1 MQPISRLSIARSRG
15 LILAILGVASVIC
28 YGGALDRFPLLSI
41 YSQPIQNLDKLTNAD
56 GWVGLALLVGIVSL
70 FVGYGA
76 GAVVLADTRAEYAGR
91 RTPWWLAVM
100 VIGFPLIFLVLLAL
114 VYPTT
119 SVDLY
124 DYMFRG
130 RMQVRYQANTFIST
144 PSDFKSD
151 PLFWYTAWRR
161 AVTAYGPLWEGLS
174 WLAAWLAG
182 EVPGVP
188 GSGKV
193 PGLHGADPVRDAN
206 LLRLLLAYKGLSA
219 VGFLLC
225 GAAIWLMLR
234 RNAPEYRWLGLFL
247 WLWNPLALWESLA
260 AGHNDAW
267 MAASIVLA
275 VGALARREDGDRRH
289 ETPSGRRETRDT
301 RQESA
306 ILDPPSS
313 IFKKSL
319 LSFLML
325 TAGGLIKFPA
335 LMFGPLLL
343 TAALRRLPNWRTRL
357 QLVVAGGLAC
367 TALVV
372 LSYAPFWVGWA
383 TLRNFTDR
391 GTLFTSS
398 WLAVLQAQVTLTEI
412 KQLIP
417 AKTLL
422 ALVVPAEEAQPLA
435 VGIGLG
441 LLAFGVIW
449 ATWRSW
455 CRPEA
460 IARHVLWLLLW
471 FLFLCN
477 PWFQPWY
484 LLWAVALL
492 AIQPWRFGAARV
504 VAVFC
509 GTAMLSYLGSVFLLP
524 LLGWDVDGVE
534 WNALTSALIYLP
546 PLLTLLWG
554 RRLTL
559 AQGWRW
565 VRRSSSHVPADPV
578 VRG

>member
-1 MQPISRLSIARSRG
+1 MENSFHSPVARSRG
-15 LILAILGVASVIC
+15 LVLAILGVASAIC
-28 YGGALDRFPLLSI
+28 YAGALERFPLLSI
-41 YSQPIQNLDKLTNAD
+41 YAQPIQNLDKLTNAD
-56 GWVGLALLVGIVSL
+56 GWVGLALLVGLVSL
-70 FVGYGA
+70 FVGYGT
-76 GAVVLADTRAEYAGR
+76 GAIVLADTRAEYAGR
-91 RTPWWLAVM
+91 RAPWWLAAA
-100 VIGFPLIFLVLLAL
+100 VIGFPLIFLGLLAL

-130 RMQVRYQANTFIST
+130 RMLVRYEANTFIST
-144 PSDFKSD
+144 PTDFKSD

-174 WLAAWLAG
+174 WLTARLAG
-182 EVPGVP
+182 EAPGVP
-188 GSGKV
+188 GSGSV
-193 PGLHGADPVRDAN
+193 PGLHGADPVRDAD

-219 VGFLLC
+219 VGFLFC
-225 GAAIWLMLR
+225 GAAIWLTLR
-234 RNAPEYRWLGLFL
+234 RNAPQYRWLGLYL

-267 MAASIVLA
+267 MAALIVLA
-275 VGALARREDGDRRH
+275 VGALARREDG
-289 ETPSGRRETRDT
+289 GLKNN
-301 RQESA
+301 A
-306 ILDPPSS
+306 ILHPPSS

-319 LSFLML
+319 FAFLAL

-343 TAALRRLPNWRTRL
+343 AAALRRLPSWRARL
-357 QLVVAGGLAC
+357 QLVGLGGLAC
-367 TALVV
+367 AALVV

-383 TLRNFTDR
+383 TLRNFSDR
-391 GTLFTSS
+391 GTLFTNS
-398 WLAVLQAQVTLTEI
+398 WLAVLQADLTLAEV
-412 KQLIP
+412 KQLVP

-422 ALVVPAEEAQPLA
+422 ALVVPAEESQPLA

-449 ATWRSW
+449 ATGRSW
-455 CRPEA
+455 YRPEA
-460 IARHVLWLLLW
+460 IARHALWLLLW

-484 LLWAVALL
+484 LLWALALL
-492 AIQPWRFGAARV
+492 AIQPWRVGAARV
-504 VAVFC
+504 VGVFC
-509 GTAMLSYLGSVFLLP
+509 GTAMLSYLGGVFLLP
-524 LLGWDVDGVE
+524 LLGWNVDGAE
-534 WNALTSALIYLP
+534 WNALTSAVIYLP
-546 PLLTLLWG
+546 PLLALLWG

-565 VRRSSSHVPADPV
+565 VRRSSASV
-578 VRG
+578 VTDQSSIT

>member
-1 MQPISRLSIARSRG
+1 MQHSSRFSLARSRG
-15 LILAILGVASVIC
+15 LVLAILGAASAIC
-28 YGGALDRFPLLSI
+28 YGGALERFPLLSI
-41 YSQPIQNLDKLTNAD
+41 YARPIQNLDKLTNAD
-56 GWVGLALLVGIVSL
+56 GWVGLALLVGVVSL

-76 GAVVLADTRAEYAGR
+76 GAIALADARAEYAGR
-91 RTPWWLAVM
+91 RTPWWFAVA

-130 RMQVRYQANTFIST
+130 RMLVRYQANTFIST

-174 WLAAWLAG
+174 WLTARMAG
-182 EVPGVP
+182 EAPVVLR
-188 GSGKV
+188 SGNV
-193 PGLHGADPVRDAN
+193 PGLHGGDPVREGD
-206 LLRLLLAYKGLSA
+206 LLRLMLAYKGLSA
-219 VGFLLC
+219 VGFLFC
-225 GAAIWLMLR
+225 GAAIWLTLR
-234 RNAPEYRWLGLFL
+234 RNAPEYRWLGLYL

-267 MAASIVLA
+267 MAALIVLA
-275 VGALARREDGDRRH
+275 VGALAGSEDRGWRIEDGGWKKN
-289 ETPSGRRETRDT
+289 S
-301 RQESA
+301 
-306 ILDPPSS
+306 ILHPPSS
-313 IFKKSL
+313 ILKRSM
-319 LSFLML
+319 LSFLAL

-343 TAALRRLPNWRTRL
+343 TAALRRLANWRARL
-357 QLVVAGGLAC
+357 QLVLAGGLAC
-367 TALVV
+367 AALVA

-383 TLRNFTDR
+383 TLRNFSDR
-391 GTLFTSS
+391 GTLFTNS
-398 WLAVLQAQVTLTEI
+398 WLAVLQAHLTLAEV
-412 KQLIP
+412 KQLVP

-422 ALVVPAEEAQPLA
+422 ALVVPAEESQPLA

-460 IARHVLWLLLW
+460 IARHALWLLLW

-484 LLWAVALL
+484 LLWALALL

-504 VAVFC
+504 VGVFC
-509 GTAMLSYLGSVFLLP
+509 GTAMLSYLGGVFLLP
-524 LLGWDVDGVE
+524 LLGWDVDGAE

-546 PLLTLLWG
+546 PLLALLWG
-554 RRLTL
+554 RRLAL

-565 VRRSSSHVPADPV
+565 VRRSSSSVATEQ
-578 VRG
+578 RSI

>member
-1 MQPISRLSIARSRG
+1 MQYRSRFSVARSRG
-15 LILAILGVASVIC
+15 LVLAILGVASAIC
-28 YGGALDRFPLLSI
+28 YGGALERFPLLSI
-41 YSQPIQNLDKLTNAD
+41 YARPIQNLDKLTNAN
-56 GWVGLALLVGIVSL
+56 GWVGLALLVGVVSL

-76 GAVVLADTRAEYAGR
+76 GAIVLADTRADYAHR
-91 RTPWWLAVM
+91 RTPWWLAGM
-100 VIGFPLIFLVLLAL
+100 VIGFPLVFLVLLAL

-130 RMQVRYQANTFIST
+130 RMLVRYQANTFISI

-161 AVTAYGPLWEGLS
+161 SVTAYGPLWEGLS
-174 WLAAWLAG
+174 WLTARLAG
-182 EVPGVP
+182 EVPGMP
-188 GSGKV
+188 GRGNV
-193 PGLHGADPVRDAN
+193 PGLHGADPVRDSD
-206 LLRLLLAYKGLSA
+206 LLRLMLAYKGLSA
-219 VGFLLC
+219 VGFLFC
-225 GAAIWLMLR
+225 GAAIWLTLR
-234 RNAPEYRWLGLFL
+234 RNAPEYRWLGLYL

-267 MAASIVLA
+267 MAALIVLA
-275 VGALARREDGDRRH
+275 AGALAGSEDRGWKIEDR
-289 ETPSGRRETRDT
+289 GWKKN
-301 RQESA
+301 A
-306 ILDPPSS
+306 ILHPLSS
-313 IFKKSL
+313 IFKAPIF
-319 LSFLML
+319 SFLAL

-343 TAALRRLPNWRTRL
+343 AAALRRLPSWRARL
-357 QLVVAGGLAC
+357 QLVLAGGLAC
-367 TALVV
+367 AALVA

-383 TLRNFTDR
+383 TLRNFSDR
-391 GTLFTSS
+391 GTLFTNS
-398 WLAVLQAQVTLTEI
+398 WLAVLQANFTLPEI
-412 KQLIP
+412 KQLVP

-422 ALVVPAEEAQPLA
+422 AFVVPAEESQPLA
-435 VGIGLG
+435 VAIGLG
-441 LLAFGVIW
+441 LLGFGVIW

-455 CRPEA
+455 RRPRA
-460 IARHVLWLLLW
+460 IARHAFWLLLW

-504 VAVFC
+504 VGVFC
-509 GTAMLSYLGSVFLLP
+509 GTAMLSYLGGVFLLP
-524 LLGWDVDGVE
+524 LLGWDVDGAE
-534 WNALTSALIYLP
+534 WNALTSMLIYMP
-546 PLLTLLWG
+546 PLLALLWG

-565 VRRSSSHVPADPV
+565 VRRSASSVATEQ
-578 VRG
+578 RSIS